1 MGIQKNL
8 NSTTKV
14 HHRGHVLLVPGGMEY
29 NFALDAASF
38 LLCRID
44 EHTAWQQGLYPVRDA

>member
-44 EHTAWQQGLYPVRDA
+44 EHTAWQQGCTL